1 MFLSLLVYMAR
12 VSFSKLQLTPKSFPY
27 KCNLLCCFSQTCVG
41 IEIVTKIGKY
51 FENVKTR

>member
-1 MFLSLLVYMAR
+1 MSISLLVYMAR
-12 VSFSKLQLTPKSFPY
+12 VSFSKLLLTPKSFPY
-27 KCNLLCCFSQTCVG
+27 ECNLLCSFSQTCVR